1 MNNDKKK
8 KILYFVIAIVI
19 FSVWA
24 YFSNVFFG
32 RSAKEIS
39 YNDFLKK
46 VEKKEVEYVK
56 LDTASPFIFFMDK
69 EHNLYKTDNPRQDNF
84 KAYLLK
90 KGVKVEESSKS
101 VAVEI
106 GAMILRFAIFY
117 GIIFYFMKSSVDK
130 MGANSK
136 VEEAISDVPDIKFK
150 NIGGYKEVKE
160 DMNFLIN
167 FLKKPK
173 EYKKMGARLPK
184 GVIFFGPPGNG
195 KTLLV
200 KAMAGEAKVPIFTVS
215 GSDFVEMYV
224 GVGAKR
230 VRTLFKNARKKAPC
244 IVFIDEIDAVG
255 GSRDSF
261 SSHSES
267 VQTINALL
275 NELDGFNGTEG
286 ILVIGATNRIE
297 DLDEALIRPGRF
309 DKHIGIGMPEFND
322 RKEILDIYMK
332 DKEFEEGI
340 SSDGLAKMTI
350 GFSGSGLFS
359 FINEAAII
367 AVNKKHDKI
376 YKEDLDDA
384 YYKILMAG
392 NKKTNTNKK
401 EEELKLI
408 AWHEA
413 GHALVAKLCTT
424 REVPK
429 VSIIPSTSG
438 AGGVTFI
445 LPEEKMEL
453 HTKEDLLN
461 DIKIKYG
468 GRVAEYLL
476 VKDENKVTTGA
487 SNDIQVATK
496 QIKDM
501 ISLYGMSEEY
511 GMVNLQVLSRSY
523 DDLIVKEVKDVS
535 KKIYE
540 ETLEIL
546 SKHEKL
552 LGKIAERLMEKEVI
566 EELELDEIIES
577 YFNKIKAGDK
587 VCA

>member
-1 MNNDKKK
+1 MSKNKKK
-8 KILYFVIAIVI
+8 TLVFIVI
-19 FSVWA
+19 IAVFSIIVCL
-24 YFSNVFFG
+24 SNTFFK
-32 RSAKEIS
+32 KEIQEVS
-39 YNDFLKK
+39 YNEFLEKI
-46 VEKKEVEYVK
+46 EKKEVEYVE
-56 LDTASPFIFFMDK
+56 LDVSGPFVFFTDK
-69 EHNLYKTDNPRQDNF
+69 EGKLYKTDNPRPDDF
-84 KAYLLK
+84 KAFLLK
-90 KGVKVEESSKS
+90 EGVKVKETTKS
-101 VAVEI
+101 IAVDL
-106 GAMILRFAIFY
+106 GFMVFRLLIFY
-117 GIIFYFMKSSVDK
+117 GIVFYFMKQSFNK
-130 MGANSK
+130 MGTNPR
-136 VEEAISDVPDIKFK
+136 VEEAVSDIPDVKFQD
-150 NIGGYKEVKE
+150 IGGYKEIKK
-160 DMNFLIN
+160 DMSFLIN

-173 EYKKMGARLPK
+173 EYRKMGAKLPK

-195 KTLLV
+195 KTLFV
-200 KAMAGEAKVPIFTVS
+200 KAMAGEANVPIFTVS

-230 VRTLFKNARKKAPC
+230 VRTLFKNARANAPC
-244 IVFIDEIDAVG
+244 IIFIDEIDAVG
-255 GSRDSF
+255 GSRGSF

-309 DKHIGIGMPEFND
+309 DKHINIGMPEFED
-322 RKEILDIYMK
+322 RKEILEIYMK
-332 DKEFEEGI
+332 DKEFEEGVT
-340 SSDGLAKMTI
+340 SDSLAKMTI

-392 NKKTNTNKK
+392 NKKTNKDKK
-401 EEELKLI
+401 EEELELI

-413 GHALVAKLCTT
+413 GHALIAKLYTT

-445 LPEEKMEL
+445 LPEKMGL
-453 HTKEDLLN
+453 YTKEDLLN
-461 DIKIKYG
+461 DIRIKYG
-468 GRVAEYLL
+468 GRAAEYLL

-487 SNDIQVATK
+487 SNDIQIATK
-496 QIKDM
+496 EIKDM

-511 GMVNLQVLSRSY
+511 GMLNLKVLTKSY
-523 DDLIVKEVKDVS
+523 DELIIEEVKSVSKEVYREV
-535 KKIYE
+535 
-540 ETLEIL
+540 LEKL
-546 SKHEKL
+546 KKHEEL
-552 LGKIAERLMEKEVI
+552 LKRIAERLIEKEVI
-566 EELELDEIIES
+566 EEPELDGIIEE
-577 YFNKIKAGDK
+577 YFNEFGGDEN
-587 VCA
+587 CA